1 MLQCSQFVNSDEFA
15 KALSPFSPGE
25 ASIIASRYMLK
36 RIRYYLEREEDFAV
50 ETTLATRSLKNIIE
64 DAQSRGYFV
73 TVLYFWLDS
82 PEIAI
87 ERVRDRVAAGGH
99 NVPET
104 IIRRRY
110 TKGLQ
115 YFFYDYKNLADRWML
130 FDNTRIPFK
139 MIAQGWKE
147 SMVVK
152 NNRKYEEIEKYAAQL
167 AADSENDG
175 ATDK

>member
-25 ASIIASRYMLK
+25 ASIIASRYMLR
-36 RIRYYLEREEDFAV
+36 RIRYYLERNEDFAV

-64 DAQSRGYFV
+64 EAQGRSYFV

-87 ERVRDRVAAGGH
+87 ERVRDRVKAGGH
-99 NVPET
+99 DVPEN

-110 TKGLQ
+110 DKGLL
-115 YFFYDYKNLADRWML
+115 YFFYEYKNLADRWML

-139 MIAQGWKE
+139 MIAQGWKDN
-147 SMVVK
+147 MVVK
-152 NNRKYEEIEKYAAQL
+152 NNRKYEEIEKYAAKL
-167 AADSENDG
+167 ASAQGNDG
-175 ATDK
+175 GTNK